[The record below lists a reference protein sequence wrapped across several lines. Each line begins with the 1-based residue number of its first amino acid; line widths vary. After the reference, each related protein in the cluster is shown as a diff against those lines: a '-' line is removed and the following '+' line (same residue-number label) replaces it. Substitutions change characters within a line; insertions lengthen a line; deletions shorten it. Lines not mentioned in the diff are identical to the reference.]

1 MRKLIVLLMVVLV
14 GCTADAQTMK
24 PQIDEAIT
32 NAIQAKTP
40 SVLNQNTPYYS
51 YYLPP
56 HMGRRFVNEVASVLV
71 SNDDEIV
78 LQLDVPSI
86 ISERFYNSN
95 PSNTRQTTVNR
106 TYFYEYEG
114 TFVNESNESH
124 SLALKIREQNN
135 RYVIFIQSDH
145 FVLSSSVT
153 LSRVEDVVN
162 DMIVI
167 LRSAV
172 ASQDKVISTYSNKQV
187 INYQQQVLEMFE
199 QVAPESGTLA
209 DMDRL
214 IQGEL
219 DFSEY
224 VTEGEEDGID
234 IPDIEEDEEQE
245 EGN

>member
-1 MRKLIVLLMVVLV
+1 MRKLIVLLVVLLV
-14 GCTADAQTMK
+14 GCTVNVETLK

-40 SVLNQNTPYYS
+40 SVLNQSTPYYS

-56 HMGRRFVNEVASVLV
+56 HMGRRFVNEVATILV
-71 SNDDEIV
+71 SNNDEIV

-86 ISERFYNSN
+86 ISQRFY
-95 PSNTRQTTVNR
+95 R
-106 TYFYEYEG
+106 TALSKEAQETDMKIYFYEYEG
-114 TFVNESNESH
+114 IFISENNESH
-124 SLALKIREQNN
+124 PLSLTIEQQDE
-135 RYVIFIQSDH
+135 RYVIFMQSDQFIMSS
-145 FVLSSSVT
+145 FVK
-153 LSRVEDVVN
+153 LSRVEDVLN
-162 DMIVI
+162 DMIVV

-172 ASQDKVISTYSNKQV
+172 ASKDKIIIAYSNKQV

-214 IQGEL
+214 IQGNL

-224 VTEGEEDGID
+224 VTEEEENNIV
-234 IPDIEEDEEQE
+234 IP
-245 EGN
+245 GNQDDTE